1 MSNQINQVNKNPL
14 TYGKHPFTQ
23 VISAKIGSGKTYY
36 LINLLKMHYLNFF
49 DKIVIF
55 CPTVNLDEK
64 WDEINKLHLD
74 KKLLRNDLQD
84 NEYKLSNYI
93 VYDNEDE
100 YETKI
105 NELYTTHLHYGKIF
119 DDNLNSYVNVDD
131 KPIEPPKTL
140 LIFDDISGIKS
151 MTHGNL
157 IQKLIRQSRHLNM
170 SVIYSV
176 QDVRSVSPSI
186 RNNTRLLTLFKT
198 FNEEELDK
206 IYDAFT
212 VPTKRKRFKEVLLD
226 IFKNY
231 DDFPNKKIDRPI
243 ILFNS
248 QNKSTKH
255 LVLLLENFYIN
266 F

>member
-1 MSNQINQVNKNPL
+1 MSNQINQVNTKPL
-14 TYGKHPFTQ
+14 EYGMHPFTH
-23 VISAKIGSGKTYY
+23 IIAAKIGSGKTYY
-36 LINLLKMHYLNFF
+36 LIKLLKTHYLNNF
-49 DKIVIF
+49 DKIVVF
-55 CPTVNLDEK
+55 CPTATLDEK
-64 WDEINKLHLD
+64 WKEIDKLHID
-74 KKLLRNDLQD
+74 KKLLRKQD

-93 VYDNEDE
+93 VYDNENE
-100 YETKI
+100 YENKI
-105 NELYTTHLHYGKIF
+105 NELYETHLHYGKIF
-119 DDNLNSYVNVDD
+119 DENLNSYINIDG
-131 KPIEPPKTL
+131 KKIEAPKTL

-157 IQKLIRQSRHLNM
+157 IQKLIRQSRHLNI
-170 SVIYSV
+170 SVIYSI
-176 QDVRSVSPSI
+176 QDIRGVSPSI

-212 VPTKRKRFKEVLLD
+212 IPTKRKRFKEVLLD

-243 ILFNS
+243 ILFNA
-248 QNKSTKH
+248 QNKLTKH
-255 LVLLLENFYIN
+255 LVLLLDNFYIN